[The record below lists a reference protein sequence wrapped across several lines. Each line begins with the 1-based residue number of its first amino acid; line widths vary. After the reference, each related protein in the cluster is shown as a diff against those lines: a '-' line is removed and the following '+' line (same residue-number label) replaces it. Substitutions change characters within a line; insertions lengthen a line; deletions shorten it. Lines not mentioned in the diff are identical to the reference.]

1 MCQSQR
7 EYSCQYEMLKN
18 IFLDYIYFQA
28 LTSILTNFPVI
39 HLFSSLVFLYS
50 MKNMCVHMINSF
62 PSPWPLNLLFSC
74 LDPFMILPLSI
85 SPYGKI
91 TPSTVPLQSV
101 CLLVNLFVYTI
112 QHLYMK
118 LLVFPLNQFSL
129 QFFQSLLLYSTVR
142 GP

>member
-85 SPYGKI
+85 SPLWRDHTIYSAPPVSLSLGKF
-91 TPSTVPLQSV
+91 V
-101 CLLVNLFVYTI
+101 CIYDLALIHEIVS
-112 QHLYMK
+112 
-118 LLVFPLNQFSL
+118 FS
-129 QFFQSLLLYSTVR
+129 
-142 GP
+142 P